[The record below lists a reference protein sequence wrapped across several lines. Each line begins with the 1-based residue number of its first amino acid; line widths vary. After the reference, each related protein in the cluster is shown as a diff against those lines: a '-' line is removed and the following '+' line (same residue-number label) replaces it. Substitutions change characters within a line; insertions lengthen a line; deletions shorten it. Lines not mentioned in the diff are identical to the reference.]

1 MYAQKDA
8 YRKTA
13 EHADE
18 LVEKFADLT
27 SLNLAVVA
35 ALQAYGPA
43 ALTTSTQS
51 SFSPNHMDVPVSSES
66 AGTVSSPGR
75 IKKNSD
81 GLADSI
87 HELRKF
93 VIPTMFERDNPDGD
107 HTYRRRR
114 KVQEDFSSP
123 LAQST

>member
-13 EHADE
+13 EHANE
-18 LVEKFADLT
+18 LVEKFANLT
-27 SLNLAVVA
+27 SLNLTVATALRAYERA
-35 ALQAYGPA
+35 ALSA
-43 ALTTSTQS
+43 STQA
-51 SFSPNHMDVPVSSES
+51 SFSPSHMNVPASSES

-75 IKKNSD
+75 TEQDSD
-81 GLADSI
+81 ELADSI

-114 KVQEDFSSP
+114 KLQADFSSP
-123 LAQST
+123 LVQST